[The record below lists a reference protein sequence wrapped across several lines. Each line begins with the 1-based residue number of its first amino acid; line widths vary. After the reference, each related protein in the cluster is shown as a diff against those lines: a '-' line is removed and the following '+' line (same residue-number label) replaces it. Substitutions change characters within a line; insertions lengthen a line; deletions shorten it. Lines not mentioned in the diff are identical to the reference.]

1 MKELKRI
8 QIEILEIKAI
18 WSLQWLDIA
27 EEKIS
32 QLEDIAIESIQ

>member
-1 MKELKRI
+1 MKEIKRI

-27 EEKIS
+27 EEKS